1 MNPENDKIL
10 AETLSNDEKTKAEN
24 LMIVDLVRNDFGR
37 VCTPGTVCV
46 PSLMHIE
53 SYTSVHQLVST
64 IQGQISPDKSI
75 IDAII
80 STFPGGSMTGA
91 PKIRTMEIIDRLE
104 RGHSRGIVIRTAILR
119 GNEITVNAGGAI
131 VALSNP
137 EHVNIYCIVYIL
149 LYYIIYII

>member
-1 MNPENDKIL
+1 
-10 AETLSNDEKTKAEN
+10 
-24 LMIVDLVRNDFGR
+24 MIVDLVRNDFGR
-37 VCTPGTVCV
+37 ICTPGTVCV

-75 IDAII
+75 IDAIV

-104 RGHSRGIVIRTAILR
+104 RGHSRGIYSGAIGYIGLNGILDLNIVIRTAILR

-137 EHVNIYCIVYIL
+137 EHVNIYNDIFIY
-149 LYYIIYII
+149 LYSVQ